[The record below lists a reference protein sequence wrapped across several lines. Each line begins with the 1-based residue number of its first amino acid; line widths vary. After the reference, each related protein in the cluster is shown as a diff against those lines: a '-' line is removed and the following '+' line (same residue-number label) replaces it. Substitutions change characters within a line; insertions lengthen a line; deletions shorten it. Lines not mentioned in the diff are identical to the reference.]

1 MANSEEKEQEKKPKK
16 NRKWIII
23 IIIAVIIIVGLITGI
38 PYYLYKISHI
48 STDDA
53 FIEGHITSLSSRVT
67 GHVWKLY
74 VNDNQVV
81 KEGDIILELDPRD
94 YQAKAQQAS
103 AALAAAQS
111 QSESASINVA
121 LTEIT
126 AYASLADA
134 NAYLEYAQAAMNTA
148 DAKLAVMKSELAQ
161 EQENVNV
168 AKSSYEQ
175 SQFEVQ
181 AMQALYDRDET
192 DLRRNQQMY
201 DTNSITKQELDHAI
215 ANAKVSSANLEA
227 SKKNVDVVKAKVLQA
242 ESALQTAKDNVTQQR
257 SAYSEQRANVKEA
270 QAMLEAAKAAPQ
282 KVSYSKAQMKAAAA
296 AVQQAQAAL
305 EQAKLELS
313 YVKVYAPVSGRITNK
328 SVEPGDYVVPGQ
340 TLMSIVPA
348 NIYITANYKETELT
362 HMKPGQQVKISI
374 DAFPGVTFRGYVE
387 SIQAGSGAAF
397 SLLPPENAT
406 GNYIKVVQRIP
417 VKIVFYDQPDLDIYY
432 IVPGMSA
439 VPEVAISQ
447 QPKLPSKVSTN
458 KPPYI
463 SWMAP
468 QNISEANGIT
478 IPANNKTNSE

>member
-1 MANSEEKEQEKKPKK
+1 MANGEEQEKKTKK
-16 NRKWIII
+16 NHKWIII
-23 IIIAVIIIVGLITGI
+23 IIIVIIAIAGLITGI
-38 PYYLYKISHI
+38 PYYIYKMSHI

-74 VNDNQVV
+74 VNDNQAV
-81 KEGDIILELDPRD
+81 KEGDLILELDPRD
-94 YQAKAQQAS
+94 YQAKAQQAA
-103 AALAAAQS
+103 AALAAALS

-126 AYASLADA
+126 AYSSLADA
-134 NAYLEYAQAAMNTA
+134 NAYLEYAKAALNTA

-161 EQENVNV
+161 AQVNVTV

-175 SQFEVQ
+175 AQAEVQ
-181 AMQALYDRDET
+181 AMQALYERDET
-192 DLRRNQQMY
+192 DLKRNQQMY
-201 DTNSITKQELDHAI
+201 DTNSITQQTLDHAI

-227 SKKNVDVVKAKVLQA
+227 SKKNAAVEKAKVTQA
-242 ESALQTAKDNVTQQR
+242 ESAMQTAKDNVAQQQ
-257 SAYSEQRANVKEA
+257 SAYSEQEANVKEA

-282 KVSYSKAQMKAAAA
+282 KVSYSKAQQKAAAA

-305 EQAKLELS
+305 QQAQLELS
-313 YVKVYAPVSGRITNK
+313 YVKVYAPVSGRVTHK
-328 SVEPGDYVVPGQ
+328 SVEPGDYIVPGQ
-340 TLMSIVPA
+340 TLMSIVPE

-362 HMKPGQQVKISI
+362 HIKPGQEVKISI
-374 DAFPGVTFRGYVE
+374 DTFPGVTFQGYVE

-417 VKIVFYDQPDLDIYY
+417 VKIVFNEQPDMNKYY
-432 IVPGMSA
+432 IVPGMSV
-439 VPEVAISQ
+439 VPEVNISH
-447 QPKLPSKVSTN
+447 QPQYPSSDLVN
-458 KPPYI
+458 KIPYT

-468 QNISEANGIT
+468 QNISE
-478 IPANNKTNSE
+478 PNNKMSEQ